1 MSSWRKP
8 LLITALVLLALVLLF
23 SVLSWWLAPRFKDIA
38 VREINAYLKVPVKV
52 DDISFSLFR
61 KFPYASVDFSGV
73 GTKGQPTEGGRD
85 SLLSARHIFL
95 QFSLA
100 ALFSSETHIKRITI
114 EDAVCILRTDRHGT
128 GNFDIFRKRSGSG
141 SSDLRLEE
149 VELRHVTLVYRNLSS
164 DKDFSF
170 LINRFTVS
178 GRFTEDIYEM
188 DGLGGVFTERL
199 MINGVNYLHGKEA
212 DLRARVRV
220 NSRLRTYEFMDCEVS
235 LGELPLT
242 VKGMVRDHP
251 SGTGFDLSISSGE
264 AGLRQLLSAVPGV
277 YTGKLG
283 EFDYEGRVFFNLL
296 VRGMANEKENPV
308 LTAEFG
314 TNNAGVQPKGTN
326 YRLSQ
331 LKFKGT
337 FTSRLSPSRPVER
350 LHLNGLSGRLDGQPL
365 SAELMLEDFRD
376 PWLSLNIKSRFSL
389 EVLGRFWQPD
399 TIAEMKGRMLA
410 DVRIRGR
417 ANEPRSWI
425 SEGSVLAEQVA
436 FSLRNSRT
444 AVRSINGRINLEGN
458 RLSVSGLSGMSEG
471 SDFLINGS
479 FDNVYGY
486 LLSNDQIVSG
496 SAELSS
502 RNLDFN
508 ELLGESNKADSSFRL
523 ELSDRYRIDINAKVG
538 VLTLRKFQAWQ
549 VKGRLRLDNKVITG
563 EDISGQALA
572 GNVKL
577 SGRIDATRS
586 DSMLI
591 ACTAELKRLD
601 ITELFA
607 QFSNFGQEVLTDK
620 NVKGKLTASV
630 SFASTWSKDL
640 HCNPDRVYA
649 RSRLTIENGELINF
663 QPMMALSRYLKSGDL
678 NHIRFA
684 TLQNEIEIKDQAV
697 YFPAM
702 EIRSSLMDLNASG
715 IHRFN
720 NQVDYKLQ
728 LYLSQV
734 FGRKVRDKR
743 TEFGEIED
751 DGLGRMRLFL
761 QMKGPLS
768 DPQITYDRKGI
779 EQKITKDVK
788 QEKQELKQILRE
800 EFGWFRKDTLKTKK
814 TEKPKQEAEL
824 ELDTEEP

>member
-1 MSSWRKP
+1 MSSWLKP
-8 LLITALVLLALVLLF
+8 LLITALVLLALVLAF
-23 SVLSWWLAPRFKDIA
+23 SVLSWWLAPRFKEIA
-38 VREINAYLKVPVKV
+38 VREINACLKVPVKV

-73 GTKGQPTEGGRD
+73 GTQGQTTEGGRD
-85 SLLSARHIFL
+85 SLLTARHIYL
-95 QFSLA
+95 QFNLG
-100 ALFSSETHIKRITI
+100 ALFGSETQIRRISM
-114 EDAVCILRTDRHGT
+114 EDAVCVLRTDRKGNN
-128 GNFDIFRKRSGSG
+128 NFDIFRERSGSG
-141 SSDLRLEE
+141 NSELRLEE
-149 VELRHVTLVYRNLSS
+149 VELRHVTLVYRNLRS

-170 LINRFTVS
+170 LINRFVVS
-178 GRFTEDIYEM
+178 GRFTDEIYEL
-188 DGLGGVFTERL
+188 DGRGKVITERL
-199 MINGVNYLHGKEA
+199 IIDRVNYLHGKEA
-212 DLRARVRV
+212 DLNARIRV
-220 NSRLRTYEFMDCEVS
+220 NSRQRTYEFTDFKVS
-235 LGELPLT
+235 LEELPLT
-242 VKGMVRDHP
+242 VKGMVRDHN
-251 SGTGFDLSISSGE
+251 SGTGFDLSISSAE

-277 YTGKLG
+277 YTGRLG
-283 EFDYEGRVFFNLL
+283 DFDYEGSVFFNLL
-296 VRGMANEKENPV
+296 IRGMAKGKENPV
-308 LTAEFG
+308 VTAEFG
-314 TNNAGVQPKGTN
+314 TYNASVQPKGTI
-326 YRLSQ
+326 YRLGR

-337 FTSRLSPSRPVER
+337 FTSRLSPSRPIER
-350 LHLNGLSGRLDGQPL
+350 LHLNGLSGQLDGQPL
-365 SAELMLEDFRD
+365 SGELMLENFHD
-376 PWLSLNIKSRFSL
+376 PWLSLTLKSRFSL
-389 EVLGRFWQPD
+389 EVLSRFWQPD
-399 TIAEMKGRMLA
+399 TIAEMKGRVTA
-410 DVRIRGR
+410 DARIRGR
-417 ANEPRSWI
+417 ANEPRAWI
-425 SEGSVLAEQVA
+425 SEGSIVAEQLA

-444 AVRSINGRINLEGN
+444 AVRDINGRISLEGN

-471 SDFLINGS
+471 SDFLINGN

-486 LLSNDQIVSG
+486 LLSNDQVLSG
-496 SAELSS
+496 SAELIS

-508 ELLGESNKADSSFRL
+508 ELLGESNKADTSFRL

-549 VKGRLRLDNKVITG
+549 VKGRLRVDNKVITG
-563 EDISGQALA
+563 EEISGKALA

-577 SGRIDATRS
+577 SGRIDANRS
-586 DSMLI
+586 DSLLI
-591 ACTAELKRLD
+591 ACKAELKRLD

-620 NVKGKLTASV
+620 NVKGKLTAEV

-640 HCNPDRVYA
+640 HCNPDRVFA

-697 YFPAM
+697 YFPGM

-734 FGRKVRDKR
+734 FGRKVREKK

-779 EQKITKDVK
+779 EQKITIDIR

-824 ELDTEEP
+824 ELDTEDP